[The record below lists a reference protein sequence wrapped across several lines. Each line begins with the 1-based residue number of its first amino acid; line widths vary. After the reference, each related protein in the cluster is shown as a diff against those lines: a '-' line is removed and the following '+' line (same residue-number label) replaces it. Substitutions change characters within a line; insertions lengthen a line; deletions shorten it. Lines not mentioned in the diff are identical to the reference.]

1 MNVPK
6 KTTDELYQQLCKQ
19 SENRECF
26 DCGNKNPSWSSV
38 PFAVFLCIQCS
49 AVHRNMGTHITFV
62 QSFTLDTWSVANLRR
77 FKFGGNHKAIEFF
90 KKHGG
95 AQQLSN
101 SDAKSKYTSSVA
113 KKWKQHLD
121 NSCKTDATTNG
132 VDKIVL
138 DDMEENLQD
147 SGSNSNSA
155 SNSTDDFFSSWD
167 KPAASSNPSINKL
180 KTGTTKDSGSTPPPR
195 IPRSNTPSKSTSAP
209 VKTTTTLPPGRRRL
223 PAKTSITLQSKK
235 PTATSRANRNKN
247 FEDDLIIIDPKKQNS
262 STFLDKVSREK
273 EFNDTFNDSSRS
285 SVKIVDSPVYGY
297 DQEPIVKS
305 KKYQKETSFFDDE
318 DEEDSSNKA
327 ADKVIEK
334 EIKPKFAK
342 LGFGMVSNNASE
354 LAERQ
359 KEQSK
364 QQQYQ
369 YTGKVANKFGV
380 QKGIS
385 SDEFFARG
393 SYDEE
398 ANKEAK
404 EKLKANFNNA
414 TSISSDAYFGKDE
427 EEGDDEYD
435 EYNQQQGFNGG
446 RRGRTASEGFGG
458 VVHNLLEEN
467 EEEIEMLKN
476 AMEQGANKLSNFL
489 SDLLS

>member
-62 QSFTLDTWSVANLRR
+62 QSFTLDTWSVENLRR
-77 FKFGGNHKAIEFF
+77 FKFGGNHKAIEYF

-95 AQQLSN
+95 SQQLN
-101 SDAKSKYTSSVA
+101 NGDAKSKYTSSVA

-121 NSCKTDATTNG
+121 NSCKTDSAKNG
-132 VDKIVL
+132 TEEIIL
-138 DDMEENLQD
+138 ADMKENLQD

-155 SNSTDDFFSSWD
+155 SNSTDDFFSSWE
-167 KPAASSNPSINKL
+167 KPAVSTNSAIAKL
-180 KTGTTKDSGSTPPPR
+180 KTSGSDSSFSSSSPPPR
-195 IPRSNTPSKSTSAP
+195 ISRLSTQSKAGNAP
-209 VKTTTTLPPGRRRL
+209 VKSATTLPTGRRRL
-223 PAKTSITLQSKK
+223 PAKTAISLQSKK
-235 PTATSRANRNKN
+235 AVPRAKSS
-247 FEDDLIIIDPKKQNS
+247 EDDLIIIDPKKQNS
-262 STFLDKVSREK
+262 ATFLDKVSREK
-273 EFNDTFNDSSRS
+273 EFKDTFQQPAQN

-297 DQEPIVKS
+297 DQEPVSKT
-305 KKYQKETSFFDDE
+305 KKYKKETSFFDDE
-318 DEEDSSNKA
+318 DNDEDNSSANNIL
-327 ADKVIEK
+327 DKEV
-334 EIKPKFAK
+334 KPKFAK
-342 LGFGMVSNNASE
+342 LGFGMVTNNARE
-354 LAERQ
+354 LADKQ

-364 QQQYQ
+364 QKQHQ

-385 SDEFFARG
+385 SDEFFGRG
-393 SYDEE
+393 TFDEE
-398 ANKEAK
+398 ANNEAK

-414 TSISSDAYFGKDE
+414 TSISSDAYFGRDDGDE
-427 EEGDDEYD
+427 EEDEHEMGDFRRPAL
-435 EYNQQQGFNGG
+435 QHGRGPRGGQNGLG
-446 RRGRTASEGFGG
+446 D
-458 VVHNLLEEN
+458 VVNSLLEEN
-467 EEEIEMLKN
+467 EEEIEMIKN
-476 AMEQGANKLSNFL
+476 AMEQGATKLGHFL